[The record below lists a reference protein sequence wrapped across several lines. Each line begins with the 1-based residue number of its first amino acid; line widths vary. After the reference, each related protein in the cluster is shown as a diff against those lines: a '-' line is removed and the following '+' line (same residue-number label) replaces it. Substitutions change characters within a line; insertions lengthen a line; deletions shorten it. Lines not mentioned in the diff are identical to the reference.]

1 MNCGIPGTGNKYLQR
16 EILKRNWNFDGFV
29 VSDWGSIK
37 EMISHGYAKDYKQAA
52 ELAIN
57 AGSDMDME
65 SYAYIAH
72 LTTLVKEGKVKEAT
86 L

>member
-1 MNCGIPGTGNKYLQR
+1 MEYRTGNKYLQR

-29 VSDWGSIK
+29 VSDWLHK
-37 EMISHGYAKDYKQAA
+37 RNDFHGYAKDYKQAA

-65 SYAYIAH
+65 SPCIHAH
-72 LTTLVKEGKVKEAT
+72 LTTLVKEEK
-86 L
+86 